1 MNAVLIGM
9 KHSGKSTLGA
19 ALAARWQC
27 PFHDV
32 DRLIES
38 TYECDAQE
46 RLTVREL
53 LTHHG
58 DRRFREVE
66 GQVVCE
72 LYLRLC
78 GSERRNVISLGG
90 RTALNEAVSQLL
102 PDIGTLVYLDVP
114 AEELFARIERRGLP
128 PFLQGEDPFG
138 QFLALCRERQPHFE
152 RLAEL
157 VVRLAGT
164 DEQEATALISDR
176 LEEHWN
182 ARE

>member
-1 MNAVLIGM
+1 M
-9 KHSGKSTLGA
+9 
-19 ALAARWQC
+19 
-27 PFHDV
+27 
-32 DRLIES
+32 
-38 TYECDAQE
+38 
-46 RLTVREL
+46 
-53 LTHHG
+53 
-58 DRRFREVE
+58 
-66 GQVVCE
+66 VCE